1 MYRAQKYFVFL
12 LMMPLATSAM
22 EPAPQKS
29 ICDEQEWSEHT
40 LNITKDAESGEKT
53 YVGTYPVDVPQGF
66 VKVKTNF
73 LSLWRKV
80 DPKDVH
86 ITVDRHAKQ
95 QIIVTAVLTKK
106 IAEESDRVEQ
116 RDISHIQY
124 GWLWKPWWI
133 DVVSHPQDLFRAV
146 SRIKLRGNN
155 RLCVEIREPGHY
167 HIMVPEDADIEVKN
181 KVGGIDYK
189 SKVPTTMNIVCETAN
204 SYGGQGGGGMYDF
217 NWGNHNLP
225 KTVKTRLIA
234 KNGHINVPDRP
245 RF

>member
-1 MYRAQKYFVFL
+1 MYSSQKGIAFL
-12 LMMPLATSAM
+12 LMMPLAASAM

-40 LNITKDAESGEKT
+40 LNITKDAKTGEKT
-53 YVGTYPVDVPQGF
+53 YVGIYPVDAPQGF

-86 ITVDRHAKQ
+86 ITIDRHAKQ
-95 QIIVTAVLTKK
+95 QIVVTAVLTKK
-106 IAEESDRVEQ
+106 IAEESDSVERGN
-116 RDISHIQY
+116 RDHIQY
-124 GWLWKPWWI
+124 GWLWKPWWS
-133 DVVSHPQDLFRAV
+133 DVVRHPHDYFRAV

-155 RLCVEIREPGHY
+155 RLLVEIREPGHY
-167 HIMVPEDADIEVKN
+167 HIMVPEDADIEIKN
-181 KVGGIDYK
+181 KVSGIDYK

-204 SYGGQGGGGMYDF
+204 SYGTQGGAGMYDF
-217 NWGNHNLP
+217 YWGNHNLA
-225 KTVKTRLIA
+225 KTVKTLLIA
-234 KNGHINVPDRP
+234 KNGHINVPDKP